1 MAFKTWLK
9 SFWDTH
15 TFWLAVLI
23 PLLASPLPIM
33 YPGPIAK
40 CGYCVIV
47 IGIFWVTEIIPL
59 AMTSLLPV
67 VLFPLFGL
75 MSAKE
80 VCMTYVQDTLMLF
93 LGSLIVAVAV
103 EKWNLHK
110 RLALRTLTLVG
121 PQPKWLL
128 LGVMLPTWFLS
139 MWMSNTAT
147 TAMMVPIV
155 SAILI
160 QIRECQNLD
169 SLEEP
174 LITDGHDVIIKM
186 EQKEK
191 QAIEESKFSL
201 SREAKEKQF
210 LAFAKTFSLSTAFS
224 ANIGGVATLT
234 GTPPNVIFKGLADV
248 LYKQYDAQNPVDFA
262 SWLGIGIP
270 LALILIL
277 FLWLWMQLYSEG
289 LQCLK
294 FWKKDTTSYEKVRHA
309 LLKEYKKLG
318 QMSFAEI
325 SVTFLFVLLA
335 VLWITR
341 KPGFIPGWAV
351 LFQPD
356 YVKDSTPAIF
366 ICVLLFILPAQLP
379 SWLKC
384 CRSKS
389 DVVADALS
397 PPPKYE
403 PLLDWATVN
412 KKMAWGVL
420 LLMGGGFAMAEGCE
434 KSGLSEWVSTHLEGL
449 SSLPTWVTCII
460 LTLLVAI
467 TTEFTSNAATTTL
480 FVPIVGDLALK
491 IGVNPLYF
499 MIPCTLSASL
509 AFLLPVA
516 TPSNAIVF
524 ATGYLKVKDMVIS
537 GLPIQVFSI
546 IILTIACNSWV
557 ASLYDLFQLP
567 PEFASLVGNNSVYQN
582 NSVGLIQSGSG
593 CCIWLCVLHMALCD
607 AHGSGYCIW
616 LWVLHGALLNIVLLT
631 LDQFVFYYFNACIY

>member
-1 MAFKTWLK
+1 MAFKTWLR
-9 SFWDTH
+9 SFWQSH
-15 TFWLAVLI
+15 TFWLSLLV
-23 PLLASPLPIM
+23 PLLASPLPLM
-33 YPGPIAK
+33 FPGPIAK

-47 IGIFWVTEIIPL
+47 IGVFWVTEIIPL

-67 VLFPLFGL
+67 FMFPVFGL
-75 MSAKE
+75 MPAKE

-93 LGSLIVAVAV
+93 LASLIVAVAV

-128 LGVMLPTWFLS
+128 LGVMVPTWFLS

-174 LITDGHDVIIKM
+174 LINDGNDVIIKM
-186 EQKEK
+186 DQKGKEVNENIK
-191 QAIEESKFSL
+191 SSS

-248 LYKQYDAQNPVDFA
+248 LYKKYEVKNPVDFA
-262 SWLGIGIP
+262 NWLGIGMP
-270 LALILIL
+270 LAVILII
-277 FLWLWMQLYSEG
+277 FLWLWMQMYSEG
-289 LQCLK
+289 LKCLM
-294 FWKKDTTSYEKVRHA
+294 FWKKDNTSYEKVRVS
-309 LLKEYKKLG
+309 LQQEYKKMG
-318 QMSFAEI
+318 SMSFAEI
-325 SVTFLFVLLA
+325 SVTVLFVILA
-335 VLWITR
+335 LLWITR
-341 KPGFIPGWAV
+341 SPGFIKGWSV
-351 LFQPD
+351 LFLPD
-356 YVKDSTPAIF
+356 YVRDSTPAIL
-366 ICVLLFILPAQLP
+366 ISILLFILPAHLP
-379 SWLKC
+379 DWMMC
-384 CRSKS
+384 CKSKS
-389 DVVADALS
+389 KVVANALS

-420 LLMGGGFAMAEGCE
+420 LLMGGGFAVAEGCE
-434 KSGLSEWVSTHLEGL
+434 KSGLSGWVSTHLEGL
-449 SSLPTWVTCII
+449 SSLPTWLTCTI

-491 IGVNPLYF
+491 LGVNPLYF

-524 ATGYLKVKDMVIS
+524 ATGYLKVKDMVIA
-537 GLPIQVFSI
+537 GLPIQIFSI
-546 IILTIACNSWV
+546 VILTIACNSWV
-557 ASLYDLFQLP
+557 ASLFSLYHIP
-567 PEFASLVGNNSVYQN
+567 PEFSSLLVNNSVPH
-582 NSVGLIQSGSG
+582 NSSRGVSSLLSVALTNVTVG
-593 CCIWLCVLHMALCD
+593 
-607 AHGSGYCIW
+607 Y
-616 LWVLHGALLNIVLLT
+616 NLT
-631 LDQFVFYYFNACIY
+631 H